1 MRRTGG
7 EFSLLMI
14 DFDNFKALN
23 DNLGHDFGNLV
34 LRTAG
39 AFFQNTVRRLDVPCR
54 FGGEEFVIVL
64 PGTGLREAVN
74 LAERLRAGVENFQ
87 LTSAGRRIPVTIS
100 AGVDTFRPYDQA
112 TAEELLAQADQY
124 LLQAKKSGNNRV
136 CHPAIDEQ
144 SDGISDAEK
153 AALMNSFAARK
164 N

>member
-1 MRRTGG
+1 MRRIGG
-7 EFSLLMI
+7 EFSVLMI

-64 PGTGLREAVN
+64 PGTGVREAAN

-87 LTSAGRRIPVTIS
+87 LTNAGRRIPVTIS
-100 AGVDTFRPYDQA
+100 TGVDTFRPYDQS
-112 TAEELLAQADQY
+112 TAEELLARADQY
-124 LLQAKKSGNNRV
+124 LLQAKKSGKNRV
-136 CHPAIDEQ
+136 CHPVIDEQ
-144 SDGISDAEK
+144 SDGISVAEK